1 MNRFILTISTCFIL
15 TLDAQEV
22 NTNIDELNQSVGTS
36 SSSIKSS
43 ASNQE
48 SINVI
53 DKQTKELEFDYKDT
67 YKEYENL
74 KLYNDQLQ
82 KIINSQNE
90 EIESIILQI
99 AELDNTNINIIPLM
113 LKMTASL
120 EQFISLDA
128 PFLLD
133 ERMERVRSI
142 KVAMD
147 RGDVSTSE
155 KFRKVA
161 EAYQIET
168 DYGRTIEA
176 YRGSVNFEG
185 KDFNADFLRIG
196 RVALMFV
203 TTNGDKAAYW
213 DMGSSSWIKSSGSIK
228 RSTEEGIK
236 IALKQ
241 SPPKLIKI
249 PVTSYEEL
257 N

>member
-1 MNRFILTISTCFIL
+1 MNKYILSL
-15 TLDAQEV
+15 TLVLSLNIDSQEV
-22 NTNIDELNQSVGTS
+22 QVDIDELNESVGTS
-36 SSSIKSS
+36 TKSIKDS
-43 ASNQE
+43 AAKQKQIN
-48 SINVI
+48 SI
-53 DKQTKELEFDYKDT
+53 DRKTKELEFEYKDT

-82 KIINSQNE
+82 KIITSQNE
-90 EIESIILQI
+90 EIESIIQQI
-99 AELDNTNINIIPLM
+99 DELDDTNINIIPLM
-113 LKMTASL
+113 LKMTTAL
-120 EQFISLDA
+120 EQFISLDI

-133 ERMERVRSI
+133 ERMNRVENI
-142 KVAMD
+142 KEVMD

-161 EAYQIET
+161 EAYQIEN

-176 YRGSVNFEG
+176 YRGSVNFEN

-196 RVALMFV
+196 RVALMFI

-213 DMGSSSWIKSSGSIK
+213 DTSSNSWKKSSGSIK
-228 RSTEEGIK
+228 RSTEEGLK

-241 SPPKLIKI
+241 APPALINI
-249 PVTSYEEL
+249 PVTSYEKV